1 MSLLTA
7 GKGLRGRALVR
18 TDYAQE
24 MGLLNTPAKR
34 RSTLAMIV
42 VGFLLPFMLTDDLL
56 LILTLGMISAVGA
69 IGLNLVT
76 GYAGQVS
83 LGHAFFIGIGAY
95 TGAVLGGDPDGQ
107 LTGYGLPIWI
117 WLPAAG
123 VVAAIAGLLVGPIA
137 VRLRGLY
144 LAIVTLGLVFLG
156 DHIFREARSL
166 TGGPG
171 IGRRGPELEVF
182 GIDLNESGTVLG
194 IELAR
199 EQRQFIFAL
208 LFLIFF
214 AILGRNIA
222 RSGVGRAFS
231 AVRDRDVAAA
241 VIGVDLTKYKV
252 MAFAM
257 SSFFAGVT
265 GALYYAVVGRVRA
278 QRVRTAA
285 VDPVH
290 RDDPDRRRRHDLRRH
305 HGRAVHQ
312 PARQVLRRDRRCL
325 PVHQRVVGIR
335 RLPVG
340 VPARGHPL
348 RAADHRVPDLRA
360 TWPLRD
366 LGPRTQLLEGVA
378 VLLLTAA
385 LQRPAPESART
396 TTAHRKEWNR

>member
-18 TDYAQE
+18 TNYAQE

-34 RSTLAMIV
+34 RSTIAMIV

-171 IGRRGPELEVF
+171 IGRRGPALEVF
-182 GIDLNESGTVLG
+182 GINLNESGTILG

-214 AILGRNIA
+214 AIIGRNIA

-265 GALYYAVVGRVRA
+265 GALYYAVVGVFEPSAFGLLLSIQYIAMILIGGVATISGAIMGALFISLLGKFSGVLADVFPFISESSGSGGFLSVFQLEAILYGLLIIVFLIFEPRGLYGIWVRVRNYWK
-278 QRVRTAA
+278 
-285 VDPVH
+285 
-290 RDDPDRRRRHDLRRH
+290 
-305 HGRAVHQ
+305 G
-312 PARQVLRRDRRCL
+312 
-325 PVHQRVVGIR
+325 
-335 RLPVG
+335 
-340 VPARGHPL
+340 
-348 RAADHRVPDLRA
+348 
-360 TWPLRD
+360 WPF
-366 LGPRTQLLEGVA
+366 
-378 VLLLTAA
+378 
-385 LQRPAPESART
+385 SY
-396 TTAHRKEWNR
+396 

>member
-1 MSLLTA
+1 MSLMTA
-7 GKGLRGRALVR
+7 GKRLRGRALVR

-34 RSTLAMIV
+34 RSTVAMIA
-42 VGFLLPFMLTDDLL
+42 VGFLFPFILTDDLL

-83 LGHAFFIGIGAY
+83 LGHAFFIGLGAY

-156 DHIFREARSL
+156 DHVFREARSL

-171 IGRRGPELEVF
+171 IGRRGPDLNVF
-182 GIDLNESGTVLG
+182 GIDLNASGTVLG

-214 AILGRNIA
+214 AVLGRNIA

-265 GALYYAVVGRVRA
+265 GALYYAVVGVFEPSAFGLLLSIQYIAMILIGGVATISGAIMGALFISLLGKFSGALADVFPFISESSGSDGFLSVFQLEAILYGLLIIVFLIFEPRGLYGIWVRVRNYWK
-278 QRVRTAA
+278 
-285 VDPVH
+285 
-290 RDDPDRRRRHDLRRH
+290 
-305 HGRAVHQ
+305 G
-312 PARQVLRRDRRCL
+312 
-325 PVHQRVVGIR
+325 
-335 RLPVG
+335 
-340 VPARGHPL
+340 
-348 RAADHRVPDLRA
+348 
-360 TWPLRD
+360 WPF
-366 LGPRTQLLEGVA
+366 
-378 VLLLTAA
+378 
-385 LQRPAPESART
+385 SY
-396 TTAHRKEWNR
+396 

>member
-1 MSLLTA
+1 MSLMTA
-7 GKGLRGRALVR
+7 GKRLRGRALVR

-34 RSTLAMIV
+34 RSTVAMV
-42 VGFLLPFMLTDDLL
+42 AVGFLFPFILTDDLL

-76 GYAGQVS
+76 GCAGQVS
-83 LGHAFFIGIGAY
+83 LGHAFFIGLGAY

-156 DHIFREARSL
+156 DHVFREARSL

-171 IGRRGPELEVF
+171 IGRRGPDLNVF
-182 GIDLNESGTVLG
+182 GIDLNASGTVLG

-265 GALYYAVVGRVRA
+265 GALYYAVVGVFEPSAFGLLLSIQYIAMILIGGVATISGAIMGALFISLLGKFSGTLADVFPFISESSGSDGFLSVFQLEAILYGLLIIVFLIFEPRGLYGIWVRVRNYWK
-278 QRVRTAA
+278 
-285 VDPVH
+285 
-290 RDDPDRRRRHDLRRH
+290 
-305 HGRAVHQ
+305 G
-312 PARQVLRRDRRCL
+312 
-325 PVHQRVVGIR
+325 
-335 RLPVG
+335 
-340 VPARGHPL
+340 
-348 RAADHRVPDLRA
+348 
-360 TWPLRD
+360 WPF
-366 LGPRTQLLEGVA
+366 
-378 VLLLTAA
+378 
-385 LQRPAPESART
+385 SY
-396 TTAHRKEWNR
+396 